1 MNPAYLI
8 IYSTANIFFKEYR
21 PPISSDLVLEK
32 GVLVNNAGI
41 LIDDTH
47 MYVRYTRAII
57 YVCKLS

>member
-32 GVLVNNAGI
+32 GVLVNNAGTF
-41 LIDDTH
+41 IDDT
-47 MYVRYTRAII
+47 
-57 YVCKLS
+57 YVCALHTSYNLCL